1 MDGEPAVD
9 ELDRGGA
16 AVTEGGDRHGSEA
29 GPLSLSPKV
38 VLFWRLPWVFV
49 TLILLVGCAL
59 GAALSDATAAWVLA
73 AGAVLVL
80 GVVGGT
86 LLPRA
91 RYRRWRYW
99 VTAETIELRHGLL
112 FRAESSI
119 PHFRVQ
125 HIDVRQGPL
134 DRLAGIVH
142 LVIST
147 ASAATDATLPGLEP
161 QQADAIRRAVLAR
174 AEADDAV

>member
-1 MDGEPAVD
+1 MEPIPDVTGTAASD
-9 ELDRGGA
+9 LEDLDRS
-16 AVTEGGDRHGSEA
+16 TMGSEGA
-29 GPLSLSPKV
+29 PVSLSPKV
-38 VLFWRLPWVFV
+38 IVFWRLPWVII
-49 TLILLVGCAL
+49 TLL
-59 GAALSDATAAWVLA
+59 
-73 AGAVLVL
+73 LVL
-80 GVVGGT
+80 GCTIGALATEGAAGWLIAGVVVLAVGITGGL

-99 VTAETIELRHGLL
+99 VTDETIELRHGLV

-134 DRLAGIVH
+134 QRSVGVVDM
-142 LVIST
+142 VIST
-147 ASAATDATLPGLEP
+147 ASAATDATLPGVEP
-161 QQADAIRRAVLAR
+161 ERADAIRQVVLAR

>member
-1 MDGEPAVD
+1 METRADVAEHAQFVD
-9 ELDRGGA
+9 ETSGGSDA
-16 AVTEGGDRHGSEA
+16 A
-29 GPLSLSPKV
+29 PLSLSPKV
-38 VLFWRLPWVFV
+38 LLFWRMPWVIFTVLFV
-49 TLILLVGCAL
+49 AVCVIGAL
-59 GAALSDATAAWVLA
+59 ASDATMGWLIAAAVFVA
-73 AGAVLVL
+73 IGATA
-80 GVVGGT
+80 GT

-99 VTAETIELRHGLL
+99 VTDETIELRHGLL

-134 DRLAGIVH
+134 QRSAGIVE

-147 ASAATDATLPGLEP
+147 ASASTAATLPGVEP
-161 QQADAIRRAVLAR
+161 ARADAIRQVVLAR